1 VEWRTKCHSLAEA
14 FEPIE
19 LGFTNLIVT
28 ELKHTFAIITFN
40 WKNFVEYGLEAEVF
54 AFFGIDLRLQELGI
68 RVVLDFDQ
76 VRRCDNLFNFSE
88 IDSLRSFGWHS
99 DL

>member
-1 VEWRTKCHSLAEA
+1 
-14 FEPIE
+14 
-19 LGFTNLIVT
+19 
-28 ELKHTFAIITFN
+28 
-40 WKNFVEYGLEAEVF
+40 LEAEVF